1 MMRLELQS
9 TGLAEGLQVT
19 NDTGDT
25 LQLDAGAAAG
35 GDGKTF
41 RPMQTLLAALMGC
54 SAIDVLLILEK
65 QRTTLEQLHVTA
77 DAERREEAPR
87 RFTKIHLH
95 FAVTGDCSEQQFKR
109 AVDLSVEK
117 YCSVSASLHPDIE
130 LSIGTVVRPLE
141 D

>member
-9 TGLAEGLQVT
+9 TGLSNGLQVT

-25 LQLDAGAAAG
+25 LQLDAGAAVG

-65 QRTTLEQLHVTA
+65 QRKTIAKLHVTA
-77 DAERREEAPR
+77 DAERREEEPK

-95 FAVTGDCSEQQFKR
+95 FAATGDCSEQQFKR
-109 AVDLSVEK
+109 AVDLSIEK
-117 YCSVSASLHPDIE
+117 YCSVAASLHLDIE
-130 LSIGTVVRPLE
+130 LTIGTVVRPLGG
-141 D
+141 